1 MARVDVTAETDPA
14 VSGLPRGPI
23 EARSLSSITA
33 IASNPPAYPRNP
45 TQTRLDPLSLY
56 IVRVP
61 GSKDVFLSPLKPP
74 TKASVSAEAIN
85 ASLYYLHVA
94 TPDDDALLQEYAE
107 EREEEARL
115 RKERM
120 GDEDID
126 LPQKFAQMNQVRRK
140 PVAAEE
146 NPPSNADFD
155 PPPPPLPVRP
165 SKASQGLEDF
175 VQPNPLVAPPVH
187 ELPPTASGP
196 GLASG
201 REQRPIEDAPHS
213 RNPNP
218 PSRRPLPPV
227 PDEAPLYQPPSMPNR
242 WSALAEMNSNGM
254 EGWKDHYKAL
264 TDGHHGHESRNIHA
278 RPHSAHE
285 SPSHSRM
292 GSPTRNAHQSPVRQP
307 YDHRPPPAVARP
319 RPGFHITL
327 IRRDPTHGIQ
337 WNVATMSTPRMD
349 GSAIDIE
356 VSTPGYNRFLAQ
368 NEPLDLASLGLNLSN
383 LKAGGQPPPSL
394 QPSQAAEPKE
404 STNPTPD
411 PAKPL
416 KFQRKLCV
424 SRPFLPDDARGS
436 LDMPGNRSSQDTVP
450 VGGRAGSPSRCSIG
464 GQKLKSGYYTFTSP
478 WNGNCTFLTSVN
490 GRTLKCKHMIPMPGQ
505 GQGPNGME
513 NPAVTVAEIR
523 FNTPFQAGHL
533 AHQPGSSHLSPFTL
547 SQTPTFNE
555 PVFNPSGT
563 APAASGPPVSGMP
576 PTTTTTSQASKR
588 SSFAHFLNPHN
599 FSNRPRSRSSTTSHD
614 PTHGPPSQRHKPH
627 FRKSSTSSTDS
638 DGPPPPPL
646 PRRRPAPSPSP
657 GPIAQNPNQGQ
668 GQGQGHPIRR
678 FPSEDR
684 LDLSLARENAGGGM
698 RGKSAKLGK
707 LVIEDEGIKMLDLVV
722 AACMAVWWRGY
733 YY

>member
-1 MARVDVTAETDPA
+1 M
-14 VSGLPRGPI
+14 
-23 EARSLSSITA
+23 
-33 IASNPPAYPRNP
+33 
-45 TQTRLDPLSLY
+45 
-56 IVRVP
+56 
-61 GSKDVFLSPLKPP
+61 
-74 TKASVSAEAIN
+74 SAEAIN

-115 RKERM
+115 RKESM

-126 LPQKFAQMNQVRRK
+126 LPLKFAQMNQVRRK
-140 PVAAEE
+140 PVAAGE
-146 NPPSNADFD
+146 NLPSNADFD
-155 PPPPPLPVRP
+155 PPPPPLPTRP
-165 SKASQGLEDF
+165 SKASQELGEPLQ
-175 VQPNPLVAPPVH
+175 VNPMVAPPVH
-187 ELPPTASGP
+187 EFPPAAPGP
-196 GLASG
+196 GVTSG
-201 REQRPIEDAPHS
+201 REQRPLEDAPHTKY
-213 RNPNP
+213 PL
-218 PSRRPLPPV
+218 SRRPLPPV
-227 PDEAPLYQPPSMPNR
+227 PDEAPLYHPPSMPNR

-264 TDGHHGHESRNIHA
+264 TDGHGESRNVHA

-307 YDHRPPPAVARP
+307 YDHRPPPPAVDRP

-368 NEPLDLASLGLNLSN
+368 NEPLDLASLGLNLSS
-383 LKAGGQPPPSL
+383 LKAGGQPPPPL
-394 QPSQAAEPKE
+394 QPSQAGEPKE
-404 STNPTPD
+404 SSNPTPD
-411 PAKPL
+411 PAKPH

-450 VGGRAGSPSRCSIG
+450 FGCRTGSPSRSSNY
-464 GQKLKSGYYTFTSP
+464 GQKVKSGYYTFTSP

-490 GRTLKCKHMIPMPGQ
+490 GRTLKCKHTIPMPGQ
-505 GQGPNGME
+505 SQGPNGVE

-563 APAASGPPVSGMP
+563 APTPSGPPVSGMP
-576 PTTTTTSQASKR
+576 PTSTNTSQSSKR
-588 SSFAHFLNPHN
+588 SSFAHFLNPHT

-614 PTHGPPSQRHKPH
+614 PAPSHRHRPH
-627 FRKSSTSSTDS
+627 FRKSSTSSTES

-646 PRRRPAPSPSP
+646 PRRRPAPSPARASGSIP
-657 GPIAQNPNQGQ
+657 PNPTQGHTHA
-668 GQGQGHPIRR
+668 HPIRR